1 MLVRIQVNRRLMGD
15 EFAFQDLALAASS
28 ILVPA
33 ALIASTIAFWGFA
46 AELNWTNEFF
56 ISQGFLS
63 HWQIWLASA
72 GVLLGFARLLK
83 GYAEP
88 DKGMAADQ

>member
-1 MLVRIQVNRRLMGD
+1 MLVPIQVNRQFMSD
-15 EFAFQDLALAASS
+15 EFGFQDVALAASS
-28 ILVPA
+28 LLIPA
-33 ALIASTIAFWGFA
+33 ALIAFTISFWGFA

-56 ISQGFLS
+56 ISTGFLS
-63 HWQIWLASA
+63 HWQIWMASA

-88 DKGMAADQ
+88 EKGMAADQ